1 MKILLASSYDVE
13 GGAARAAYRLHQGLH
28 QIGVASQMLV
38 QAKTSGDKSIVAPRT
53 QLEQGIAKARLTF
66 DALPL
71 KRYRQ
76 RQPTTFSVQWLPE
89 TVAARVNRINP
100 DLVNLHWINDA
111 FIQIESIARF
121 NRPIVWSLH
130 DMWAFTGGCHYTGVS
145 DSTGGLS
152 CDRYTQSC
160 GSCPQLQSSK
170 ARDLSRSIWQR
181 KARSWQSID
190 LTIVALSQWLADC
203 ARSSSLFRN
212 SRIEVIPNGLDITR
226 YRPISRTLAREALG
240 LPQDKHLALF
250 GAMAATSDRRKGF
263 HLLQPALQS
272 LAQAGWS
279 ESLELVVFGAD
290 RPQHPPEFGMK
301 THYLGSFRDDLSLSL
316 IYSAA
321 DVFILPSTQEN
332 LANTI
337 MEAMACGTPCVA
349 FEIGGMPDLIEHQK
363 TGYLAQP
370 YWIDDLALGIAWT
383 LENRDRH
390 RRLSDRAREKVE
402 HEFTQAQQAYRY
414 QSLFEDILQSND
426 RKRH

>member
-1 MKILLASSYDVE
+1 MNILLASSHDIE
-13 GGAARAAYRLHQGLH
+13 GGAARAAYRLHQGLQ
-28 QIGVASQMLV
+28 QIGVSSQMLV
-38 QAKTSGDKSIVAPRT
+38 QAKTSGDSSIVAPKT
-53 QLEQGIAKARLTF
+53 QVEQGIAKARLTF

-71 KRYRQ
+71 KRYQHRQ
-76 RQPTTFSVQWLPE
+76 ATTFSVQWLPE
-89 TVAARVNRINP
+89 NIAKRINQLNP

-111 FIQIESIARF
+111 FVQIESIAKL

-130 DMWAFTGGCHYTGVS
+130 DMWAFTGGCHYTEE
-145 DSTGGLS
+145 

-160 GSCPQLQSSK
+160 GSCPQLQSPK
-170 ARDLSRSIWQR
+170 VQDLSRSVWQR
-181 KARSWQSID
+181 KAKAWKSTN
-190 LTIVALSQWLADC
+190 LTIVALSQWLANC
-203 ARSSSLFRN
+203 ARSSSLFRQ

-226 YRPISRTLAREALG
+226 YRPIAQSFAREVLG

-272 LAQAGWS
+272 LAQSGWS
-279 ESLELVVFGAD
+279 DSLELVVFGAD

-301 THYLGSFRDDLSLSL
+301 VHYLGSFRDDLSLAL
-316 IYSAA
+316 LYSAA
-321 DVFILPSTQEN
+321 DVFILPSIQEN

-383 LENRDRH
+383 IEDRDRQH
-390 RRLSDRAREKVE
+390 RLSGRCREKVE
-402 HEFTQAQQAYRY
+402 QEFTQARQAERY
-414 QSLFEDILQSND
+414 QALFEEVIQADQ
-426 RKRH
+426 RKRR